1 MFNRTLKRPMFRR
14 GGSTGEGI
22 TSGLSR
28 PGYNRGRVVNPGG
41 YAGDPYEL
49 LKGYPEFKQ
58 AYEKEVGPRPRSTN
72 LNDFLINF
80 GLNMASASPTGNV
93 LQTAAA
99 QAKEPFG
106 QFQQR
111 KAYEDTSKRDEERDL
126 IKSYVAS
133 RADALSE
140 SDQSMFSKEQQ
151 SEAIAGYTDSL
162 FKLGEDL
169 AAGTITKEEHDKKR
183 QKIFN
188 QLSPY
193 MKNNQALE
201 KLWAVPE
208 YADEAYREYKTQIL
222 EDESPYLDANGKQVI
237 EGVDANGNDIVI
249 TVAEWFERPKNKAEL
264 RKKATNMYLKEA
276 QELEVGAVTGWASKA
291 KGGRAGYAGGELVEQ
306 ADVNVMTPQ
315 GDVNMQETVE
325 EGAQSDQLSYEEL
338 RSRLPVEITDDIIRL
353 MVSSPEA
360 LTDFAEIQTQQ
371 DVDTFNS
378 KYGVNLVLPSEA

>member
-1 MFNRTLKRPMFRR
+1 MRTLRRPMFRR

-22 TSGLSR
+22 TSGLR
-28 PGYNRGRVVNPGG
+28 QGYNRGRVVNPGG
-41 YAGDPYEL
+41 YGGDDPYEL
-49 LKGYPEFKQ
+49 LKGYPEFR
-58 AYEKEVGPRPRSTN
+58 KEYQKHVGDRPRSTN

-93 LQTAAA
+93 LQTAAM
-99 QAKEPFG
+99 QAKEPFA
-106 QFQQR
+106 QFQKT
-111 KAYEDTSKRDEERDL
+111 KAYEDTSKREEERDL

-151 SEAIAGYTDSL
+151 SAAIAGYTDSL

-193 MKNNQALE
+193 MKDNQALE

-208 YADEAYREYKTQIL
+208 YAEEAYREYKAQIL
-222 EDESPYLDANGKQVI
+222 ADESPYLDANGEQVI
-237 EGVDANGNDIVI
+237 EEGDVI
-249 TVAEWFERPKNKAEL
+249 TVAEWFEKPENKPEL
-264 RKKATNMYLKEA
+264 RRKATNMYLKEA
-276 QELEVGAVTGWASKA
+276 QELEVGAVTGWSAA
-291 KGGRAGYAGGELVEQ
+291 KGGRAGYVGGELVEQ
-306 ADVNVMTPQ
+306 ADVNIQTPR
-315 GDVNMQETVE
+315 GDVSMQETVE
-325 EGAQSDQLSYEEL
+325 EGVEPDQLSYEEL

>member
-1 MFNRTLKRPMFRR
+1 MRTLHRPMFRR

-41 YAGDPYEL
+41 YQGDDPYEL
-49 LKGYPEFKQ
+49 LKGYPEFR
-58 AYEKEVGPRPRSTN
+58 KEYQKHVGDRPRSTN

-93 LQTAAA
+93 LQTAAM
-99 QAKEPFG
+99 QAKEPFA
-106 QFQQR
+106 QFQKT
-111 KAYEDTSKRDEERDL
+111 KAYESTSKREEERDL

-151 SEAIAGYTDSL
+151 SAAIAGYTDSL

-188 QLSPY
+188 QLTPY
-193 MKNNQALE
+193 MKDNQALE
-201 KLWAVPE
+201 KLWAVPD
-208 YADEAYREYKTQIL
+208 YADEAYREYKAQIAG
-222 EDESPYLDANGKQVI
+222 DESPYLDANGEQVV
-237 EGVDANGNDIVI
+237 EDGDVI
-249 TVAEWFERPKNKAEL
+249 TVAEWFERPENKAEL
-264 RKKATNMYLKEA
+264 RRKATNMYLQEA
-276 QELEVGAVTGWASKA
+276 QELEVGAVTGWTGA
-291 KGGRAGYAGGELVEQ
+291 KGGRAGYAEGELVEQ
-306 ADVNVMTPQ
+306 ADVNIQTPQ

-325 EGAQSDQLSYEEL
+325 EGTQSDQLSYEEL

>member
-1 MFNRTLKRPMFRR
+1 MRTLRRPMFRR

-49 LKGYPEFKQ
+49 LKGYPEFR
-58 AYEKEVGPRPRSTN
+58 KEYQKHVGDRPRSTN

-93 LQTAAA
+93 LQTAAM
-99 QAKEPFG
+99 QAKEPFA
-106 QFQQR
+106 QFQKT
-111 KAYEDTSKRDEERDL
+111 KAYEDTSKREEERDL

-151 SEAIAGYTDSL
+151 SAAIAGYTDSL

-188 QLSPY
+188 QLTPY
-193 MKNNQALE
+193 MKDNQALE
-201 KLWAVPE
+201 KLWAVPD
-208 YADEAYREYKTQIL
+208 YADEAYREYKAQIAA
-222 EDESPYLDANGKQVI
+222 DESPYLDANGEQVV
-237 EGVDANGNDIVI
+237 EDGDVI
-249 TVAEWFERPKNKAEL
+249 TVAEWFERPENKAEL

-306 ADVNVMTPQ
+306 ADVNIQTPR
-315 GDVNMQETVE
+315 GDVSMQETVE
-325 EGAQSDQLSYEEL
+325 EGVEPDQLSYEEL

-360 LTDFAEIQTQQ
+360 LTDFAQIQTQQ

>member
-1 MFNRTLKRPMFRR
+1 MFRR
-14 GGSTGEGI
+14 GGSTGGGI

-41 YAGDPYEL
+41 YGGDDPYEL
-49 LKGYPEFKQ
+49 LKGYPDFR
-58 AYEKEVGPRPRSTN
+58 KEYQKHVGDRPRSTN

-93 LQTAAA
+93 LQTAAM
-99 QAKEPFG
+99 QAKEPFS
-106 QFQQR
+106 QFQKT
-111 KAYEDTSKRDEERDL
+111 KAYEDTSKREEERDL

-151 SEAIAGYTDSL
+151 SAAIAGYTDSL

-193 MKNNQALE
+193 MKDNQALE

-208 YADEAYREYKTQIL
+208 YADEAYREYKAQIL
-222 EDESPYLDANGKQVI
+222 ADESPYLDANGKQVI
-237 EGVDANGNDIVI
+237 EGVDENGDNIVI
-249 TVAEWFERPKNKAEL
+249 TVAEWFERPENKAEL
-264 RKKATNMYLKEA
+264 RKKATDIYLKEA

-306 ADVNVMTPQ
+306 ADVNIQTPQ

-325 EGAQSDQLSYEEL
+325 EGTEPDQLSYEEL

>member
-1 MFNRTLKRPMFRR
+1 MRTLHRPMFRR

-41 YAGDPYEL
+41 YSGNDPYEL
-49 LKGYPEFKQ
+49 LKGYPEFR
-58 AYEKEVGPRPRSTN
+58 KEYQKHVGDRPRSTN

-93 LQTAAA
+93 LQTAAM
-99 QAKEPFG
+99 QAKEPFA
-106 QFQQR
+106 QFQKT
-111 KAYEDTSKRDEERDL
+111 KAYESISKRDEERDL

-151 SEAIAGYTDSL
+151 SAAIAGYTDSL

-188 QLSPY
+188 QLTPY
-193 MKNNQALE
+193 MKDNQALE
-201 KLWAVPE
+201 KLWAVPD
-208 YADEAYREYKTQIL
+208 YADEAYREYKAQIAA
-222 EDESPYLDANGKQVI
+222 DESPYLDANGEQVV
-237 EGVDANGNDIVI
+237 EDGDVI
-249 TVAEWFERPKNKAEL
+249 TVAEWFERPENKAEL
-264 RKKATNMYLKEA
+264 RRKATNMYLQEA
-276 QELEVGAVTGWASKA
+276 QELEVGAVTGWTGA
-291 KGGRAGYAGGELVEQ
+291 KGGRAGYQGGELVEQ
-306 ADVNVMTPQ
+306 EDVNIQTPQ

>member
-1 MFNRTLKRPMFRR
+1 
-14 GGSTGEGI
+14 
-22 TSGLSR
+22 
-28 PGYNRGRVVNPGG
+28 
-41 YAGDPYEL
+41 
-49 LKGYPEFKQ
+49 
-58 AYEKEVGPRPRSTN
+58 
-72 LNDFLINF
+72 
-80 GLNMASASPTGNV
+80 
-93 LQTAAA
+93 
-99 QAKEPFG
+99 
-106 QFQQR
+106 
-111 KAYEDTSKRDEERDL
+111 
-126 IKSYVAS
+126 
-133 RADALSE
+133 
-140 SDQSMFSKEQQ
+140 MFSKEQQ

-193 MKNNQALE
+193 MKNNEALE

-208 YADEAYREYKTQIL
+208 YADSAYREYKAQIL
-222 EDESPYLDANGKQVI
+222 ADESPYLDNNGEQVI
-237 EGVDANGNDIVI
+237 EEGDVV
-249 TVAEWFERPKNKAEL
+249 TVAEWFERPENKAEL
-264 RKKATNMYLKEA
+264 RKKATDIYLKEA

-306 ADVNVMTPQ
+306 ADVNIQTPQ
-315 GDVNMQETVE
+315 RDVNMQETVE
-325 EGAQSDQLSYEEL
+325 EGTQSDQLSYEEL

>member
-41 YAGDPYEL
+41 YGGDDPYEL
-49 LKGYPEFKQ
+49 LKGYPDFR
-58 AYEKEVGPRPRSTN
+58 KEYQKHVGDRPRSTN

-99 QAKEPFG
+99 QAKEPFL
-106 QFQQR
+106 QFQKT
-111 KAYEDTSKRDEERDL
+111 KAYEGTSKREEERDL

-140 SDQSMFSKEQQ
+140 SDQNMFSKQQQ

-169 AAGTITKEEHDKKR
+169 AAGTITKKEHDKQR

-193 MKNNQALE
+193 MKDNQALE

-222 EDESPYLDANGKQVI
+222 ADESPYLDANGEQVI
-237 EGVDANGNDIVI
+237 EDGTVI
-249 TVAEWFERPKNKAEL
+249 TVAEWFERPENKAEL

-276 QELEVGAVTGWASKA
+276 QELEVGAVTGWAGA
-291 KGGRAGYAGGELVEQ
+291 KGGRAGYQQGELVEQ
-306 ADVNVMTPQ
+306 ADVNIQTPQ

-325 EGAQSDQLSYEEL
+325 EGTEPDQLSYEEL

>member
-1 MFNRTLKRPMFRR
+1 MFRR

-41 YAGDPYEL
+41 YGGDDPYEL
-49 LKGYPEFKQ
+49 LKGYPDFR
-58 AYEKEVGPRPRSTN
+58 KEYQKHVGDRPRSTN

-93 LQTAAA
+93 LQTAAM
-99 QAKEPFG
+99 QAKEPFA
-106 QFQQR
+106 QFQQT

-151 SEAIAGYTDSL
+151 SAAIAGYTDSL

-193 MKNNQALE
+193 MKDNQALE

-222 EDESPYLDANGKQVI
+222 ADESPYLDNNGEQVI
-237 EGVDANGNDIVI
+237 EEGDVI
-249 TVAEWFERPKNKAEL
+249 TVAEWFERPENKAEL
-264 RKKATNMYLKEA
+264 RQKATNMYLKEA
-276 QELEVGAVTGWASKA
+276 QELEVGAVTGWAGA
-291 KGGRAGYAGGELVEQ
+291 KGGRAGYQQGELVEQ
-306 ADVNVMTPQ
+306 ADVNIQTPQ

-325 EGAQSDQLSYEEL
+325 EGTGSDQLSYEEL